1 MHQYPF
7 PRGSSD
13 AFLRFVGGARNP
25 CGLSNF
31 WRVFPLLL
39 RPWILSMSRRVISKT
54 GSSSPRVAW
63 RVMSYL
69 ISSMYF
75 AGLISPFSC
84 IFSNFGGQTARAPSP
99 DGPRYYGAC
108 RCSRF
113 IPLGASRWYLGTR
126 LRWCRVRRSSRSG
139 RRFDCWGSSARAGY
153 RASLAQVVRV

>member
-1 MHQYPF
+1 MMGMGLGCYNPMGNYPLT
-7 PRGSSD
+7 S
-13 AFLRFVGGARNP
+13 L
-25 CGLSNF
+25 
-31 WRVFPLLL
+31 
-39 RPWILSMSRRVISKT
+39 
-54 GSSSPRVAW
+54 SPRVAW

-84 IFSNFGGQTARAPSP
+84 IFSNFEGQTARAPSP